1 MSRRYHY
8 TTCLSFGTDG
18 EADYC
23 EIDATIS
30 YVARAGRPETPPA
43 YVHGGLPAE
52 DPEIDD
58 IRVEKIDGKPLVTG
72 DEITRAAILA
82 EFECGRHDHDLLAH
96 AGEVDWADAD
106 SLAEA
111 RV

>member
-30 YVARAGRPETPPA
+30 YIVRAGRAEPGRRTA
-43 YVHGGLPAE
+43 KAAGL
-52 DPEIDD
+52 
-58 IRVEKIDGKPLVTG
+58 VKQDGAW
-72 DEITRAAILA
+72 R
-82 EFECGRHDHDLLAH
+82 
-96 AGEVDWADAD
+96 WM
-106 SLAEA
+106 
-111 RV
+111 